1 MTARPNLSAG
11 FTLIEL
17 LIGVALSLIGLAAV
31 GQIML
36 TFNQQRATITH
47 TQSTQNNGVM
57 ALYRLEKDIAQA
69 GYGMMNLQNCD
80 RIHFVSG
87 GVGFHESPYGT
98 SDLPGSSNVALTTLP
113 VRIID
118 GGVDAGGDPVSDTI
132 EVQYGS
138 SASGAPALPI
148 TAAQAGGYSSAYT
161 TSSSLGMVSGDLFVA
176 NVDNLCTLGAVTN
189 TNPVATPIEHDV
201 ADPYNV
207 ASAPGGSG
215 WNAVNAGSLTA
226 ANPPFLA
233 NLGAFVSRRY
243 TVAAAGAT
251 SALNVA
257 ELPAFAA
264 NNLVDD
270 IVFVKAQYGLAADAN
285 GQTVTSWASGA
296 TAINNVNTARVIA
309 IRVGVVA
316 RSPIYEKNDVSAP
329 TTLTVLPA
337 IASGGATIGLA
348 VTWDVPDT
356 HHRYRAFSVI
366 IPLKNVIWTR

>member
-1 MTARPNLSAG
+1 MTRRPHDARG

-80 RIHFVSG
+80 RIHYVSG
-87 GVGFHESPYGT
+87 GVGNYESPYGT
-98 SDLPGSSNVALTTLP
+98 TDLPGSSNVALTTLP

-118 GGVDAGGDPVSDTI
+118 GGVDAGGDLRSDTI

-138 SASGAPALPI
+138 STSGAPAIPI
-148 TAAQAGGYSSAYT
+148 TAAQAGGYSSSYSTA
-161 TSSSLGMVSGDLFVA
+161 SSLGLVSGDLFVA
-176 NVDNLCTLGAVTN
+176 NVDNLCTLAAVTN
-189 TNPVATPIEHDV
+189 TNPVVTPIEHAV
-201 ADPYNV
+201 GDPYNT
-207 ASAPGGSG
+207 ATAPGGSG
-215 WNAVNAGSLTA
+215 WNTVVAGSLVA
-226 ANPPFLA
+226 ANPPFIA

-243 TVAAAGAT
+243 TVAGSGAT

-264 NNLVDD
+264 NTLVDD
-270 IVFVKAQYGLAADAN
+270 IVLVKAQYGLAADAN
-285 GQTVTSWASGA
+285 GQTVTGWASGT
-296 TAINNVNTARVIA
+296 TAITNVNTARVIA
-309 IRVGVVA
+309 VRVGVVA
-316 RSPIYEKNDVSAP
+316 RSPIYEKNDVNAP

-337 IASGGATIGLA
+337 ISSGGATIGLP

-356 HHRYRAFSVI
+356 HYRYRAFSVI